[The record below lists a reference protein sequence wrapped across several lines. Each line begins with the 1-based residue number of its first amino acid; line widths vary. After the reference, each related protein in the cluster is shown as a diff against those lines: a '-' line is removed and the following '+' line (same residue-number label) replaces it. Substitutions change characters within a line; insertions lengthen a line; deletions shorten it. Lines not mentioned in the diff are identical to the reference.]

1 MGGPLGLPG
10 AGRRGPARVDSARRG
25 RRPPFRR
32 PGAVVRSVRR
42 ASRTPNQRAGLCDLL
57 AIDPAAHAAALRTLW
72 RPAAVVARH
81 QRAALHVS
89 SLPPA
94 SALCRSRRGGRPVRR
109 GASGRRPR
117 DQVRG
122 PAVAGPACCGTDAA
136 TLPDSARGRGRR
148 GPRAASSV
156 AAPVPRIQPGIRP
169 RAASRP
175 ARGPCA
181 HTHTRHPEPDR
192 PARGA
197 AASQHAR
204 RVRAGLAGSG
214 RHRNDR
220 GAGGRCEHDGSDD
233 RRVRPCPD
241 ADGRAGSS
249 SRYSSAS
256 RDATALSTSV
266 AMADFGRSPSRTS
279 QPCSAACR
287 L

>member
-1 MGGPLGLPG
+1 MQTLPG
-10 AGRRGPARVDSARRG
+10 HHGKPKGLHYIFRRAPV
-25 RRPPFRR
+25 RR
-32 PGAVVRSVRR
+32 PGAVVRRVRR
-42 ASRTPNQRAGLCDLL
+42 ASRTSNQRAGLRNLL
-57 AIDPAAHAAALRTLW
+57 AIDPAPHAAALRTLR

-89 SLPPA
+89 SLPQA
-94 SALCRSRRGGRPVRR
+94 SAVCRSRRGGRPVRR

-117 DQVRG
+117 NQIRRT
-122 PAVAGPACCGTDAA
+122 AVARPACCGADPA
-136 TLPDSARGRGRR
+136 TLPDCARGRGRR
-148 GPRAASSV
+148 GPGAASSV
-156 AAPVPRIQPGIRP
+156 AAPIPRIQPGTRP

-175 ARGPCA
+175 SRGPRA
-181 HTHTRHPEPDR
+181 HTHARHPKPDR
-192 PARGA
+192 PARGT

-204 RVRAGLAGSG
+204 RVRARLAGS
-214 RHRNDR
+214 RDHRNDR